1 MRSFLPWSIALL
13 VLAAPGTALAWKP
26 YTHNTTAAE
35 ALADVVADG
44 QVTINGR
51 PYPVRPE
58 VVAALRAWPQFYNAG
73 VIGPD
78 GFPDLTFGQA
88 IIHPG
93 STAHGVPAP
102 GPAEAAAFT
111 GAWLRHLYG
120 RAWAAQSDPRYSAA
134 QRAQI
139 LAFTY
144 GFLTHAAGDMW
155 GHTLI
160 NDFADG
166 VFPALKE
173 IPGDVHKGENALRHL
188 IAEGYVGDATPGFDG
203 FQDAD
208 DPRDPRGPAPGGDT
222 SDDSTPGFAY
232 DAPHSFIYDVLI
244 DEAAATPLPDRGP
257 IIDFFQGLR
266 ASLAAA
272 ITVPPDPI
280 QDAVDA
286 YDDLAALLM
295 DVQEDCNFEDV
306 LDALHDIVACPIA
319 LGALAVGFVIDSF
332 EAFLAFAVDV
342 IEDAALLVFNSY
354 LNAWIGDIEDGL
366 RHWSEFGL
374 ATTQGLFNPQA
385 RRNVQ
390 NAECDCPVGCEED
403 TLLRAQCEDG
413 VSIVDTIFSAEGT
426 ANDFI
431 NHHLLSMLGLPD
443 FVGGLREILQEF
455 TAFLDDI
462 MAVLTAPF
470 NPIRE
475 ALAELKLFF
484 KELVQDAISDA
495 IGIDIDALDDLLKH
509 PSRFV
514 CLDDTQFTFPEPL
527 GTVNV
532 TLFKAGEHDRLDGIL
547 HLADPHHVDEPGL
560 PEGCGRLLDT
570 AEVNAGAFAAYGDTI
585 TTAKLLLLDGGELNH
600 LLSDLLGRTI
610 SVYGADQ
617 NYMIDGLEP
626 ETWLKLIDGDH
637 AWRADGQ
644 PRFCASGGTCAPG
657 ATLRDAELDGG
668 TGQLPVW
675 ASCVLRP
682 AFRQLYQ
689 DWENGTVNFPDL
701 GDAVSADPADDPNPP
716 TSFLDRTGA
725 FYDDG
730 ARQFIGGDNLF
741 TQTAHDTPVG
751 RGFTDAELGLQRR
764 TYTDPAAPGPFS
776 EAVQGETFQIGAP
789 DGLHVI
795 DVRAADNCHAFSGAP
810 LPPEPTQSF
819 EYWLDTTGP
828 AALCNTPPFGLVFDT
843 DDVSSVSYGLT
854 DGSGGSGVAS
864 SSSTIDGFLT
874 LPGVVPIA
882 NGAPLDM
889 YFYYPGTRTV
899 AVTATDHIGNGAVSI
914 CTFEI
919 HATADSLLSS
929 LDRALSLGLIKNPG
943 LYRSFRSKLEAARMH
958 HDRGQPIPELNELQ
972 AYVHELEAQRGLGI
986 DALTADRF
994 IALALDLIQRG
1005 G

>member
-1 MRSFLPWSIALL
+1 MKDSRSVRSFLPWSIALL

-44 QVTINGR
+44 QVWINGR
-51 PYPVRPE
+51 QYPVRPE

-120 RAWAAQSDPRYSAA
+120 RAWAAQSDPRYNAA

-173 IPGDVHKGENALRHL
+173 IPGDIHKGENALRHL

-232 DAPHSFIYDVLI
+232 DAPHAFIYDVLI

-257 IIDFFQGLR
+257 IIDFFQDLR

-286 YDDLAALLM
+286 YDDLVALLM
-295 DVQEDCNFEDV
+295 DVEEDCNFESV
-306 LDALHDIVACPIA
+306 LDAIHDAIACPIA
-319 LGALAVGFVIDSF
+319 LGALAIGFVIDSI
-332 EAFLAFAVDV
+332 EAFLAFAADV

-354 LNAWIGDIEDGL
+354 LSAWIGDISDGL

-374 ATTQGLFNPQA
+374 ATTKGLFDAQA

-390 NAECDCPVGCEED
+390 NAECDCPIGCEED

-426 ANDFI
+426 ANNFI
-431 NHHLLSMLGLPD
+431 NQHLLSMLGLPD
-443 FVGGLREILQEF
+443 FVGGLREILQDF
-455 TAFLDDI
+455 MAILDDI
-462 MAVLTAPF
+462 MAVITAPF

-495 IGIDIDALDDLLKH
+495 IGIDI
-509 PSRFV
+509 
-514 CLDDTQFTFPEPL
+514 
-527 GTVNV
+527 
-532 TLFKAGEHDRLDGIL
+532 
-547 HLADPHHVDEPGL
+547 
-560 PEGCGRLLDT
+560 
-570 AEVNAGAFAAYGDTI
+570 
-585 TTAKLLLLDGGELNH
+585 
-600 LLSDLLGRTI
+600 
-610 SVYGADQ
+610 
-617 NYMIDGLEP
+617 
-626 ETWLKLIDGDH
+626 
-637 AWRADGQ
+637 
-644 PRFCASGGTCAPG
+644 
-657 ATLRDAELDGG
+657 
-668 TGQLPVW
+668 
-675 ASCVLRP
+675 
-682 AFRQLYQ
+682 
-689 DWENGTVNFPDL
+689 
-701 GDAVSADPADDPNPP
+701 
-716 TSFLDRTGA
+716 
-725 FYDDG
+725 
-730 ARQFIGGDNLF
+730 
-741 TQTAHDTPVG
+741 
-751 RGFTDAELGLQRR
+751 
-764 TYTDPAAPGPFS
+764 
-776 EAVQGETFQIGAP
+776 
-789 DGLHVI
+789 
-795 DVRAADNCHAFSGAP
+795 
-810 LPPEPTQSF
+810 
-819 EYWLDTTGP
+819 
-828 AALCNTPPFGLVFDT
+828 
-843 DDVSSVSYGLT
+843 
-854 DGSGGSGVAS
+854 
-864 SSSTIDGFLT
+864 
-874 LPGVVPIA
+874 
-882 NGAPLDM
+882 
-889 YFYYPGTRTV
+889 
-899 AVTATDHIGNGAVSI
+899 
-914 CTFEI
+914 
-919 HATADSLLSS
+919 
-929 LDRALSLGLIKNPG
+929 
-943 LYRSFRSKLEAARMH
+943 
-958 HDRGQPIPELNELQ
+958 
-972 AYVHELEAQRGLGI
+972 
-986 DALTADRF
+986 
-994 IALALDLIQRG
+994 
-1005 G
+1005 